1 MLLGRDQ
8 IKQVPWA
15 QLLVQAALVVFS
27 VLLALAMQSCR
38 EAQLNK
44 ELAQQALRNI
54 ASEIR
59 VNQKEVEE
67 ALAYN
72 RTLVDSLRQ
81 NPASGITWKPAFIRD
96 SAWETAQASGAAR
109 YLDFSIIS
117 IVVEI
122 HEIHEQYKR
131 LVDINTQ
138 LTYEGNMRGT
148 GLEERTS
155 SPFLNSVYDLMLRE
169 QWLLEKYKEALER
182 IEA

>member
-8 IKQVPWA
+8 IKQIPWA

-72 RTLVDSLRQ
+72 LTLIDSLKQ
-81 NPASGITWKPAFIRD
+81 NPARGITWKPALIRD
-96 SAWETAQASGAAR
+96 SAWETAQASGAAH
-109 YLDFSIIS
+109 YLDFSVIS

-122 HEIHEQYKR
+122 HEIHENYKR
-131 LVDINTQ
+131 LTTINVQ
-138 LTYEGNMRGT
+138 IIYEANMRGT
-148 GLEERTS
+148 SLEGRTL
-155 SPFLNSVYDLMLRE
+155 SPFLSSVIDLTTLEHR
-169 QWLLEKYKEALER
+169 LLEKYREALER

>member
-15 QLLVQAALVVFS
+15 QLLVQAVLVVFS

-44 ELAQQALRNI
+44 ELAQQALRNF

-72 RTLVDSLRQ
+72 RTLVDRLRQ
-81 NPASGITWKPAFIRD
+81 NPASGITWKPALIRD
-96 SAWETAQASGAAR
+96 SAWETAQASGAAH
-109 YLDFSIIS
+109 YLDFSVIS

-131 LVDINTQ
+131 FTTINVQ
-138 LTYEGNMRGT
+138 IIYEANMRGAS
-148 GLEERTS
+148 LEGRTS